1 MIIKVFQM
9 INLIKILFRIYIQL
23 LNYISKGQKQA
34 FRLVFLNTNVKQPY
48 LKIKIRPIYVLKNRA
63 S

>member
-1 MIIKVFQM
+1 M

-48 LKIKIRPIYVLKNRA
+48 LKIKIRQIYVLKNRA